1 MMTVKFKIG
10 FTIDAETLFSIVAKF
25 LPLENLA
32 IEEVVER
39 PRTPAPRTLAT
50 AALPPRR
57 KRARAGREGEGPN
70 LAEGVNGII
79 VKHLSDGQP
88 HRAIELKALLKAQGY
103 ADSGIGSRLD
113 RLRASKVVFQPDFGL
128 WQLSEAY
135 LKKEN
140 AA

>member
-1 MMTVKFKIG
+1 MTVKFKIG

-39 PRTPAPRTLAT
+39 PRTPTPRTLT
-50 AALPPRR
+50 AAPLPPRR
-57 KRARAGREGEGPN
+57 RRARGGGKGGIGPN
-70 LAEGVNGII
+70 LAAGVNRI
-79 VKHLSDGQP
+79 VVECLSDGQP
-88 HRAIELKALLKAQGY
+88 HRAVELKALLKAQGY

-113 RLRASKVVFQPDFGL
+113 RLREHKVVFQPDLGL
-128 WQLSEAY
+128 WQLTEAY

>member
-25 LPLENLA
+25 LPLEDLA
-32 IEEVVER
+32 IEEVIER

-50 AALPPRR
+50 ALPPQRIK
-57 KRARAGREGEGPN
+57 KRARSMRGEGPN
-70 LAEGVNGII
+70 LTEGVNGII

-88 HRAIELKALLKAQGY
+88 HRAIELKALLKAQSY

-113 RLRASKVVFQPDFGL
+113 RLKANNVVFQPDFGL
-128 WQLSEAY
+128 WQLTEAY